1 MNAGNPAPATHHNH
15 PSRQPTSLTFVPH
28 PTSLAAS
35 PIHAELVA
43 VLAAVTQGTP
53 RVLTTADG
61 QLLPAGPFEVGHRSL
76 QAGLRAWVE
85 EQTHH
90 PLGYM
95 EQLYTFADGDRTD
108 ASGARVI
115 SVSYLGLTRESADRS
130 AGQAVWQDWYRY
142 FPWEDWRGGEPALH
156 TPLAGQSHYQLLE
169 LSPQASAA
177 ELRQVATRYPV
188 VLYTG
193 DNCAPCNSG
202 RNLLNAR
209 GVPYTEK
216 TVTTNEDAEALKR
229 MAGEASFHAIQEA
242 AALAALAAP
251 MVGGMV
257 SSTVLT
263 LAVIPALYALVKQWE
278 LRRGAKPAHAQA
290 LARVSNL

>member
-1 MNAGNPAPATHHNH
+1 M
-15 PSRQPTSLTFVPH
+15 PH
-28 PTSLAAS
+28 PTSPAAS

-142 FPWEDWRGGEPALH
+142 FPWEDWCRRRLTASMARPPCCPARPCTTTIAASWPRAWRG
-156 TPLAGQSHYQLLE
+156 
-169 LSPQASAA
+169 
-177 ELRQVATRYPV
+177 
-188 VLYTG
+188 
-193 DNCAPCNSG
+193 CAP
-202 RNLLNAR
+202 R
-209 GVPYTEK
+209 
-216 TVTTNEDAEALKR
+216 
-229 MAGEASFHAIQEA
+229 
-242 AALAALAAP
+242 
-251 MVGGMV
+251 
-257 SSTVLT
+257 SSTG
-263 LAVIPALYALVKQWE
+263 PWC
-278 LRRGAKPAHAQA
+278 
-290 LARVSNL
+290 SS

>member
-1 MNAGNPAPATHHNH
+1 M
-15 PSRQPTSLTFVPH
+15 PH
-28 PTSLAAS
+28 PTSPAAS

-130 AGQAVWQDWYRY
+130 AG
-142 FPWEDWRGGEPALH
+142 
-156 TPLAGQSHYQLLE
+156 
-169 LSPQASAA
+169 
-177 ELRQVATRYPV
+177 
-188 VLYTG
+188 
-193 DNCAPCNSG
+193 
-202 RNLLNAR
+202 
-209 GVPYTEK
+209 
-216 TVTTNEDAEALKR
+216 
-229 MAGEASFHAIQEA
+229 
-242 AALAALAAP
+242 
-251 MVGGMV
+251 
-257 SSTVLT
+257 
-263 LAVIPALYALVKQWE
+263 
-278 LRRGAKPAHAQA
+278 
-290 LARVSNL
+290 